1 MFSARTRWDLRTN
14 RLETI
19 RAEKRSRGEAVLD
32 LTEANPT
39 SVGLHYPP
47 DLLAPLADAGGLV
60 YEPLA
65 FGWPDARAAVADDY
79 RRRGSPLDPSRI
91 VLTAST
97 SEAYAFL
104 FKLLCDAGD
113 EVLVP
118 RPGYPL
124 FEYLAGLEGVRP
136 VAYPLEYDGEWHV
149 DLPALRDR
157 AGARTRMVVVV
168 TPHNPTG
175 AFLKRDELEALE
187 AFCGERSL
195 ALVAD
200 EVFAD
205 YPLRPDPRRAG
216 SVARDGPALSLALG
230 GLSKSCGLPQLKL
243 SWIAIAGPEAL
254 RTEAQARLEIVA
266 DTYLSVSTP
275 VQRALPALLARRG
288 ERQRPIAE
296 RVASNLESLRRR
308 TSSPG
313 CPATLLEPEGGWYA
327 VLRVPATVPEAERV
341 EALLEERNVLVH
353 PGYFFDFPREAY
365 LVLSL
370 LPRAGVFDAAV
381 ERILETL
388 VL

>member
-19 RAEKRSRGEAVLD
+19 RAEKRSRGEVVLD
-32 LTEANPT
+32 LTESNST
-39 SVGLHYPP
+39 SVGLEYPM

-65 FGWPDARAAVADDY
+65 FGWPEARAAVAGDY
-79 RRRGSPLDPSRI
+79 RRRGSPLDASRI

-136 VAYPLEYDGEWHV
+136 VAYPLEHDGEWHI
-149 DLPALRDR
+149 DLSALRER
-157 AGARTRMVVVV
+157 AGARTRIVVVV

-175 AFLKRDELEALE
+175 AFLKQGELEALE
-187 AFCGERSL
+187 RFCAERSL

-205 YPLRPDPRRAG
+205 YSLRTDRRRAG
-216 SVARDGPALSLALG
+216 SAARDGPALSLALG

-243 SWIAIAGPEAL
+243 SWIAVAGP
-254 RTEAQARLEIVA
+254 
-266 DTYLSVSTP
+266 
-275 VQRALPALLARRG
+275 
-288 ERQRPIAE
+288 
-296 RVASNLESLRRR
+296 
-308 TSSPG
+308 
-313 CPATLLEPEGGWYA
+313 
-327 VLRVPATVPEAERV
+327 
-341 EALLEERNVLVH
+341 
-353 PGYFFDFPREAY
+353 
-365 LVLSL
+365 
-370 LPRAGVFDAAV
+370 DA
-381 ERILETL
+381 
-388 VL
+388 